1 MSCGSKTKE
10 IDFQFWFDMK
20 SKPNPNLTNVMA
32 LPLHF
37 KSTNYAMVCSVFGR
51 HEQYSS
57 RDPTQLIGH
66 CNKLWLFWIGEK
78 WKITHSRS
86 GPGHTGC
93 GGRSPPIDN
102 QQRSVCLLLASRAF
116 SFSFTIIWHT
126 MKMKV
131 ESSSWVWYICLY
143 TLLYNDERG
152 CTIWWPVNVL
162 NISNLFFVRL
172 LLLSKLIQKQQQQQ
186 STSLA
191 TTI

>member
-20 SKPNPNLTNVMA
+20 SKTNPNLTNVMA

-86 GPGHTGC
+86 GPGAHGMWWSVAADRQSAAISVPVARISRILFLIHNYMTHDENESRIIIMGMIYMFIH
-93 GGRSPPIDN
+93 SFI
-102 QQRSVCLLLASRAF
+102 QRREGLHNLMAS
-116 SFSFTIIWHT
+116 
-126 MKMKV
+126 
-131 ESSSWVWYICLY
+131 
-143 TLLYNDERG
+143 
-152 CTIWWPVNVL
+152 
-162 NISNLFFVRL
+162 
-172 LLLSKLIQKQQQQQ
+172 
-186 STSLA
+186 
-191 TTI
+191 